1 MELRQLR
8 HALVLA
14 ETLNFTRA
22 AERLHMA
29 QPPLSTS
36 IRKLEEELGVT
47 LFERLPTG
55 LKVTKEGQAVLRQ
68 ARRVLFFVEE
78 VRRAAREG
86 EAGEQGLLRVGFT
99 GSATYVLMPN
109 LIQAFRSAYPRVELM
124 IDEATTS
131 DLLRRLEQQTLDI
144 AVVAYPVL
152 EPTTAQVAPLLEGRL
167 MLAVG
172 PESPLAARTEIAL
185 SDLGDQPFII
195 HSRTLA
201 PNMHALTM
209 DAFRTA
215 GVQPRIVQEAAQVH
229 TILRLVESGMGVGL
243 VADFVARYAG
253 GGVKLLPVTDVAAQ
267 LRMGLALAMLPDA
280 STAIARNFAA
290 LAHSLYPE
298 RASS

>member
-8 HALVLA
+8 QALVLA

-55 LKVTKEGQAVLRQ
+55 LKITHEGEAVLRQ
-68 ARRVLFFVEE
+68 ARRALFFVEE
-78 VRRAAREG
+78 VRRAARAG
-86 EAGEQGLLRVGFT
+86 EAGEQGLLRIGFT

-109 LIQAFRSAYPRVELM
+109 LIRAFRAAYPRVELM

-131 DLLRRLEQQTLDI
+131 ELLRRLEQQTLD
-144 AVVAYPVL
+144 VALVAFPVM
-152 EPTTAQVAPLLEGRL
+152 EPTTCDIAPLVEGRM

-172 PESPLAARTEIAL
+172 PESRLAARTEVTLAEIA
-185 SDLGDQPFII
+185 DQPFII

-201 PNMHALTM
+201 PNMHTMTM

-253 GGVKLLPVTDVAAQ
+253 GGVKLLPVTDAATQ
-267 LRMGLALAMLPDA
+267 LRMGLALAMLPEA
-280 STAIARNFAA
+280 CTAIARNFAA
-290 LAHSLYPE
+290 LAHSMYPE
-298 RASS
+298 RTGA

>member
-36 IRKLEEELGVT
+36 IRKLEEELGVA

-55 LKVTKEGQAVLRQ
+55 LKVTQAGEAVLHQ

-78 VRRAAREG
+78 VKRAAREG

-99 GSATYVLMPN
+99 GSATYVLMPH
-109 LIQAFRSAYPRVELM
+109 LIRAFRAAYPRVELM

-131 DLLRRLEQQTLDI
+131 ELLRRLEQQTLDI
-144 AVVAYPVL
+144 ALVAHPVL
-152 EPTTAQVAPLLEGRL
+152 EPTSAEIIPLIEGRMMVAVGPDSPLASSTELTLAQVAEQPL
-167 MLAVG
+167 
-172 PESPLAARTEIAL
+172 
-185 SDLGDQPFII
+185 II
-195 HSRTLA
+195 HSRSLA

-209 DAFRTA
+209 DAFRSA
-215 GVQPRIVQEAAQVH
+215 GVTPRIVQEAAQVH

-253 GGVKLLPVTDVAAQ
+253 GGVKLLPLTEAAMQ
-267 LRMGLALAMLPDA
+267 LRMGLSLAMLPDA
-280 STAIARNFAA
+280 RTAIARNFAA
-290 LAHSLYPE
+290 LAQSLYP
-298 RASS
+298 RRDIS